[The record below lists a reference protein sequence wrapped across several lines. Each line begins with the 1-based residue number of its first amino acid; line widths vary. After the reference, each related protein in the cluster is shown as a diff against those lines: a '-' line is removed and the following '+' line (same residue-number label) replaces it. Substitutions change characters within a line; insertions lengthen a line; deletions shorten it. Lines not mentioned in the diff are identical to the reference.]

1 MIIWDILLTLDNPEK
16 EKANKNIG
24 KWQRKRCNIAIYEFR
39 CDACG
44 RIMEE
49 SLPMT
54 SKKEITVC
62 IHCDEYGAKRIIS
75 QSTFVLKG
83 GGWYADAYN
92 KKEA

>member
-1 MIIWDILLTLDNPEK
+1 MLLTLVDTDVQKIKSIPPR
-16 EKANKNIG
+16 
-24 KWQRKRCNIAIYEFR
+24 WQRKRCNIAIYEFR